1 MILFDFFRPER
12 NKKKLE
18 ELKKTLQI
26 NPEYYKELKTLK
38 LKRDA
43 NPYM

>member
-1 MILFDFFRPER
+1 MSLLDIFRPGKSKR
-12 NKKKLE
+12 KLE
-18 ELKKTLQI
+18 ELKVILQF
-26 NPEYYKELKTLK
+26 NPEYYKELRALK

>member
-1 MILFDFFRPER
+1 MTLFDIFRPER
-12 NKKKLE
+12 SKKKLE
-18 ELKKTLQI
+18 ELKVTLKF

-43 NPYM
+43 NPFI